1 MSLSFR
7 ERRRILK
14 GKNALELIPVRLHEH
29 ETNPNSQVT
38 ILIPKFKKKFIV
50 KYFVPMMKSPN
61 IKLKLDEYGSFVWLN
76 MDGKS
81 TVGTISKRMMEKFG
95 DGILEVDDRI
105 SKYMT
110 QLYEQRFITFTE
122 LLKEGD

>member
-14 GKNALELIPVRLHEH
+14 GKNALELTPVRNYLHE
-29 ETNPNSQVT
+29 TDSDARVT
-38 ILIPKFKKKFIV
+38 VIIPKFKKKFIV
-50 KYFVPMMKSPN
+50 KYFVPMMKSPDV
-61 IKLKLDEYGSFVWLN
+61 KLKLDEYGSFVWLN
-76 MDGKS
+76 MDGQS

-95 DGILEVDDRI
+95 DGFQQVEDRI
-105 SKYMT
+105 SRYIT
-110 QLYEQRFITFTE
+110 QLYEQRLITFTE

>member
-1 MSLSFR
+1 MPLSFR
-7 ERRRILK
+7 ERRQILK

-29 ETNPNSQVT
+29 ETDSNSQVT

-61 IKLKLDEYGSFVWLN
+61 IKLKLDEFGSFVWLN
-76 MDGKS
+76 IDGKS
-81 TVGTISKRMMEKFG
+81 SVGTIAKKMVERFG
-95 DGILEVDDRI
+95 DRIPEVDDRI

>member
-1 MSLSFR
+1 M
-7 ERRRILK
+7 
-14 GKNALELIPVRLHEH
+14 HEH
-29 ETNPNSQVT
+29 ETDSNSQVT
-38 ILIPKFKKKFIV
+38 LIIPKFKKKFVV

-76 MDGKS
+76 IDGN
-81 TVGTISKRMMEKFG
+81 TPVGTIAKKMTEKFG
-95 DGILEVDDRI
+95 DRILEVDNRI

-122 LLKEGD
+122 LIKEGD